1 MSLTFNQMLAMCD
14 ESTQNK
20 LSVIKNDMSD
30 FLNKTQELTGSALS
44 TESVKS
50 EKNNFTEDVSVTNF
64 KQEVAKRNES
74 NVQHEISQSYS
85 NSVATRNAFPVRTYN
100 SVEVNGTIYAIDDEL
115 PEQEIEQV
123 EPTPQSVEDMI
134 KNILKPEPAYCGKK
148 ENARPASDEQ
158 IQELQNTIDFLTK
171 QLDDER
177 QLSAFRKKL
186 GNVDLSQFTKKEEQV
201 SKVAYKRDSCIIN
214 GKEINFKRVKMEP
227 DWNYILSKS
236 VGVNKSKNLSNI
248 KSLITMDL
256 KNQLGGWNRVKT
268 IYVYDSQLIINGICF
283 MPVVKGVDI
292 SSFPLD
298 TADYIKNG
306 AIAPFLDWKYLT
318 RMNNLVELG
327 FDDATFMI
335 TNVADDLGLGRRMGV
350 TSLFKICDNLMVL
363 NYGDTQVTRDDL
375 KSPEKSKK
383 AVEKLAVSRRKIDLL
398 DGFHL
403 NVYKGTDGFQDFTF
417 NCLKNYAT
425 NRGNRGWLRFAGG
438 TAFRAVGA
446 AFGLALNLGVHLIG
460 GVKNLLSDATKPIT
474 DEDLGGI

>member
-1 MSLTFNQMLAMCD
+1 MLAMCD

-50 EKNNFTEDVSVTNF
+50 EKNNFTEDVSATNF

-148 ENARPASDEQ
+148 ENARPATDEQ
-158 IQELQNTIDFLTK
+158 IQEKKNTNDFLTK

-214 GKEINFKRVKMEP
+214 GK
-227 DWNYILSKS
+227 
-236 VGVNKSKNLSNI
+236 
-248 KSLITMDL
+248 
-256 KNQLGGWNRVKT
+256 
-268 IYVYDSQLIINGICF
+268 
-283 MPVVKGVDI
+283 
-292 SSFPLD
+292 
-298 TADYIKNG
+298 
-306 AIAPFLDWKYLT
+306 
-318 RMNNLVELG
+318 
-327 FDDATFMI
+327 
-335 TNVADDLGLGRRMGV
+335 
-350 TSLFKICDNLMVL
+350 
-363 NYGDTQVTRDDL
+363 
-375 KSPEKSKK
+375 
-383 AVEKLAVSRRKIDLL
+383 
-398 DGFHL
+398 
-403 NVYKGTDGFQDFTF
+403 
-417 NCLKNYAT
+417 
-425 NRGNRGWLRFAGG
+425 
-438 TAFRAVGA
+438 
-446 AFGLALNLGVHLIG
+446 
-460 GVKNLLSDATKPIT
+460 
-474 DEDLGGI
+474 